1 MKTKSVAIIKQ
12 PLDLVWRTIRDRLPE
27 IAPLLDDIE
36 KVTPSSRMIAQDGT
50 LHVVNVWKARPQLP
64 SIISSR
70 LDPEMLAWT
79 DHSNWP
85 AKKFEC
91 TWQIEPHFMADRIK
105 FTGVTRYE
113 SALGGCGTRI
123 TFEGVLDIFAINL
136 PGVPAVYEGAVL
148 RGIESF
154 LGALIPKNFNKL
166 VHATAKMLDRKDS

>member
-1 MKTKSVAIIKQ
+1 MKTKSVAIIKH

-36 KVTPSSRMIAQDGT
+36 TVTSISRTTAADGAQ
-50 LHVVNVWKARPQLP
+50 HIVNVWKSRPHLP
-64 SIISSR
+64 AIISSR

-79 DHSNWP
+79 DRSIWP
-85 AKKFEC
+85 VKGFEC
-91 TWQIEPHFMADRIK
+91 TWKIEPHFMAERFK
-105 FTGVTRYE
+105 FEGSTRYE
-113 SALGGCGTRI
+113 PALGGRGTRI
-123 TFEGVLDIFAINL
+123 TFEGVLDIFAANL

-166 VHATAKMLDRKDS
+166 VHATAKILDRKGA